1 MRRLGSICVYCG
13 ASNNIR
19 PEYEAVAIALGQ
31 ELSRR
36 DIGLVY
42 GGGSVGL
49 MGTLARTAREG
60 GCSVVGVIPESLTTR
75 ELMGEQIGE
84 LIVVESMH
92 ERKAI
97 MSSLSDA
104 FVALPGG
111 FGTMDELFEAITWGQ
126 LGIHAKPI
134 GLLNVEGY
142 FDPILQWI
150 ERGVQ
155 EGFVNPQHRKL
166 LTVDLEP
173 AALIDRLATYEPP
186 PGLIKRLDLDE
197 A

>member
-1 MRRLGSICVYCG
+1 MNRLSSVCVFCG
-13 ASNNIR
+13 ASSAVR
-19 PEYEAVAIALGQ
+19 PEYEAVAVALGQ
-31 ELSRR
+31 ELCRR
-36 DIGLVY
+36 NLGLVY

-49 MGTLARTAREG
+49 MGALARTARDG

-75 ELMGEQIGE
+75 ELMGDPIGE

-97 MSSLSDA
+97 MASLADA

-126 LGIHAKPI
+126 LGIHTKPI
-134 GLLNVEGY
+134 GLLNVGGY
-142 FDPILQWI
+142 FDSILQWI
-150 ERGVQ
+150 ERGVE

-166 LTVDLEP
+166 VTVDLEP
-173 AALIDRLATYEPP
+173 ASLIERLEQYVPP